1 MWGALLMIVT
11 ALSLQGIN
19 INCLE
24 RYVEDIKSLVK
35 KHNPRLVV
43 LPAHAATVLGYAT
56 KNITTAVSEPVA
68 DYPDNS
74 TEQFWIEQYFEL
86 HSKLA
91 RSLDIYL
98 AAGTLIEE
106 KAGRRYN
113 SAYCF
118 NPAGDICSV
127 QRQTHL
133 TRFEHEAGLCRGEDL
148 EIFDCDGLKTGLVV
162 GNDARHPEVGRIF
175 GLRDADLLLHCGA
188 QEGELTCWSQTAG
201 MWAQIQQN
209 QFWAVEAQ
217 LSAVIDNR
225 AFGGSSAVIG
235 PCEITPGQSGYL
247 ARGYPHSTVVTAE
260 LNEENRRQIKQD
272 YPLFKLLNPEAY
284 RGSLIL

>member
-1 MWGALLMIVT
+1 MIVT

-24 RYVEDIKSLVK
+24 HYVEDTKSLVK
-35 KHNPRLVV
+35 KHSPRLVV

-56 KNITTAVSEPVA
+56 KHITATVSEPVA
-68 DYPDNS
+68 DYTDDSS
-74 TEQFWIEQYFEL
+74 TQTWIEQYFEL

-106 KAGRRYN
+106 KAGRRFN

-118 NPAGDICSV
+118 NPAGDICTV

-133 TRFEHEAGLCRGEDL
+133 TRFEQEAGLCRGDDL
-148 EIFDCDGLKTGLVV
+148 TLFDCDGLKTGLVV
-162 GNDARHPEVGRIF
+162 GNDAWHPEVGRIY
-175 GLRDADLLLHCGA
+175 GLRGADLLLHCGA
-188 QEGELTCWSQTAG
+188 REGELTCWSQASG
-201 MWAQIQQN
+201 MWAQVQQN

-217 LSAVIDNR
+217 LSAVIDSR
-225 AFGGSSAVIG
+225 LFGGSSAVIG

-247 ARGYPHSTVVTAE
+247 ARGYPHSKHVTAE
-260 LNEENRRQIKQD
+260 LNEEARRQIKQK
-272 YPLFKLLNPEAY
+272 YPLLKLLNPEAY
-284 RGSLIL
+284 RGSLIS

>member
-1 MWGALLMIVT
+1 MIVT

-19 INCLE
+19 LNYLDS
-24 RYVEDIKSLVK
+24 YFDDLSTLAK
-35 KHNPRLVV
+35 KHNSRLLV
-43 LPAHAATVLGYAT
+43 LPAHTATVLGFAT
-56 KNITTAVSEPVA
+56 KNITTTVSEPVA
-68 DYPDNS
+68 DHLENS
-74 TEQFWIEQYFEL
+74 SGQVWIEQYLEL

-98 AAGTLIEE
+98 AAGTLIEV

-118 NPAGDICSV
+118 NPAGDICAV

-133 TRFEHEAGLCRGEDL
+133 TRFELEAGLSRGEEL
-148 EIFDCDGLKTGLVV
+148 EIFECDNLKAGLVV
-162 GNDARHPEVGRIF
+162 CNDAWHPEVGRIF
-175 GLRDADLLLHCGA
+175 GLRGADLLLHCGA

-201 MWAQIQQN
+201 MWSQVQQN

-217 LSAVIDNR
+217 LSAVIDSR
-225 AFGGSSAVIG
+225 LFGGSSAVIG

-247 ARGYPHSTVVTAE
+247 ARGYPHSEHVTAE
-260 LNEENRRQIKQD
+260 INEEARRQIKQK
-272 YPLFKLLNPEAY
+272 YPLLKLLNPEAY
-284 RGSLIL
+284 RGSLIS

>member
-1 MWGALLMIVT
+1 MIVT

-19 INCLE
+19 LSNLE
-24 RYVEDIKSLVK
+24 NYFDDLSALVK
-35 KHNPRLVV
+35 KHNPRLLV
-43 LPAHAATVLGYAT
+43 LPAHTATVLGVAT
-56 KNITTAVSEPVA
+56 KNITTTVSEPAA
-68 DYPDNS
+68 DHPENS
-74 TEQFWIEQYFEL
+74 SRQVWIEQYLEL

-106 KAGRRYN
+106 KADQLYN

-118 NPAGDICSV
+118 NPAGEICTV

-133 TRFEHEAGLCRGEDL
+133 TRFEHEAGLSRGEEL

-162 GNDARHPEVGRIF
+162 GNDVRHPEVGRIF
-175 GLRDADLLLHCGA
+175 GLRGADLLLHCGA
-188 QEGELTCWSQTAG
+188 QQGELTCWSQTAG
-201 MWAQIQQN
+201 MWSQVQQN

-217 LSAVIDNR
+217 LSAVIDIR
-225 AFGGSSAVIG
+225 LFGGSSAVIG

-247 ARGYPHSTVVTAE
+247 ARGYPHSKHVTAE
-260 LNEENRRQIKQD
+260 LNEEARRQIKQK
-272 YPLFKLLNPEAY
+272 YPLLNLLNPEAY
-284 RGSLIL
+284 RGSLIS